1 MKKVLTILITL
12 TILGIL
18 IIPNL
23 HIEAKTLGEI
33 KKEAE
38 NLEKK
43 LEENKNK
50 TAQTKEEKAATE
62 KKVSEIKSNIEQA
75 NKDIDNLSTDIEKN
89 NEAIKEKE
97 EEIENLLSFVQISNG
112 ESSYLEFIFG
122 SKTFEDLIYRM
133 AIAEQLSDHND
144 ELVDEY
150 NKAIEENKTK
160 TEELKDKQSE
170 LGEQQQQLELE
181 VAKLGE
187 EIENLDE
194 GRLDLT
200 TELESQQK
208 VIDLYKSLGCS
219 DEDDISG
226 NCGMQKLEQA
236 SSGSSGSS
244 SGGSIVSSSSFS
256 RPITSGT
263 VSSNYGWRFHPTL
276 GYSRLHNGIDL
287 AQTGSAVP
295 VYPTAGGMVVNI
307 VRQSSC
313 GGNMVYIHHRING
326 KNYTSVYMHLRNI
339 YVSPGQ
345 TVTANTQ
352 IATMGG
358 DPSIEYWDGCSTGQH
373 LHFTLANGLYFK
385 EYSSYDTFQSKTFDP
400 RNKVS
405 FPAVGGW
412 FSGR

>member
-1 MKKVLTILITL
+1 MKKL
-12 TILGIL
+12 L
-18 IIPNL
+18 IIFILFSFIGLLLTPNL
-23 HIEAKTLGEI
+23 NLEAKTLGEI

-43 LEENKNK
+43 LEQNKTK
-50 TAQTKEEKAATE
+50 TAQTKEEKANTE
-62 KKVSEIKSNIEQA
+62 AKVNKIKSNIEQA
-75 NKDIDNLSTDIEKN
+75 NRDIDSLSSDIEENDK
-89 NEAIKEKE
+89 AIKEKE
-97 EEIENLLSFVQISNG
+97 KEIAELMSFVQITNG

-133 AIAEQLSDHND
+133 AIAEQLSKHND

-150 NKAIEENKTK
+150 NAAIEDNKVKTK
-160 TEELKDKQSE
+160 ELKNKQTE

-187 EIENLDE
+187 EIEKLDE
-194 GRLDLT
+194 GRLDLS
-200 TELESQQK
+200 TELKSQQD
-208 VIDLYKSLGCS
+208 VIALYKSFGCS

-226 NCGMQKLEQA
+226 SCGMNRLEQA
-236 SSGSSGSS
+236 SGG
-244 SGGSIVSSSSFS
+244 SGGIASSSSFL
-256 RPITSGT
+256 RPITSGYVT
-263 VSSNYGWRFHPTL
+263 SNYGWRFHPTL
-276 GYSRLHNGIDL
+276 GYSRLHNGIDVS
-287 AQTGSAVP
+287 TSGSAVP
-295 VYPTAGGMVVNI
+295 VYPTASGMVVNI
-307 VRQSSC
+307 VRKSSC

-345 TVTANTQ
+345 SVTANTQ

-400 RNKVS
+400 RNKVN
-405 FPAVGGW
+405 FPAVNGW

>member
-1 MKKVLTILITL
+1 MKKL
-12 TILGIL
+12 L
-18 IIPNL
+18 IIFILFSFIGLLLTPNL
-23 HIEAKTLGEI
+23 NLEAKTLGEI

-43 LEENKNK
+43 LEQNKTK
-50 TAQTKEEKAATE
+50 TAQTKEEKANTE
-62 KKVSEIKSNIEQA
+62 AKVNKIKSNIEQA
-75 NKDIDNLSTDIEKN
+75 NRDIDSLSSDIEENDK
-89 NEAIKEKE
+89 AIKEKE
-97 EEIENLLSFVQISNG
+97 KEIAELMSFVQITNG

-133 AIAEQLSDHND
+133 AIAEQLSKHND

-150 NKAIEENKTK
+150 NAAIEENKVKTK
-160 TEELKDKQSE
+160 ELKNKQTE

-187 EIENLDE
+187 EIEKLDE
-194 GRLDLT
+194 GRLDLS
-200 TELESQQK
+200 TELKSQQD
-208 VIDLYKSLGCS
+208 VIALYKSFGCS

-226 NCGMQKLEQA
+226 SCGMNRLEQA
-236 SSGSSGSS
+236 SGG
-244 SGGSIVSSSSFS
+244 SGGIASSSSFL
-256 RPITSGT
+256 RPITSGYVT
-263 VSSNYGWRFHPTL
+263 SNYGWRFHPTL
-276 GYSRLHNGIDL
+276 GYSRLHNGIDVS
-287 AQTGSAVP
+287 TSGSAVP
-295 VYPTAGGMVVNI
+295 VYPTASGMVVNI
-307 VRQSSC
+307 VRKSSC

-345 TVTANTQ
+345 SVTANTQ

-400 RNKVS
+400 RNKVN
-405 FPAVGGW
+405 FPAVNGW

>member
-1 MKKVLTILITL
+1 MKKL
-12 TILGIL
+12 L
-18 IIPNL
+18 IIFILFSFIGLLLTPNL
-23 HIEAKTLGEI
+23 NLEAKTLGEI

-43 LEENKNK
+43 LEQNKTK
-50 TAQTKEEKAATE
+50 TAQTKEEKANTE
-62 KKVSEIKSNIEQA
+62 AKVNKIKSNIEQA
-75 NKDIDNLSTDIEKN
+75 NKDIDSLSSDIEENDK
-89 NEAIKEKE
+89 AIKEKE
-97 EEIENLLSFVQISNG
+97 KEIADLMSFVQITNG

-133 AIAEQLSDHND
+133 AIAEQLSKHND

-150 NKAIEENKTK
+150 NAAIEDNKVKTK
-160 TEELKDKQSE
+160 ELKNKQTK

-187 EIENLDE
+187 EIEKLDE
-194 GRLDLT
+194 GRLDLS
-200 TELESQQK
+200 TELKSQQD
-208 VIDLYKSLGCS
+208 VIALYKSFGCS

-226 NCGMQKLEQA
+226 SCGMNRLEQA
-236 SSGSSGSS
+236 SGG
-244 SGGSIVSSSSFS
+244 SGGIASSSSFL
-256 RPITSGT
+256 RPITSGYVT
-263 VSSNYGWRFHPTL
+263 SNYGWRFHPTL
-276 GYSRLHNGIDL
+276 GYSRLHNGIDVS
-287 AQTGSAVP
+287 TSGSAVP
-295 VYPTAGGMVVNI
+295 VYPTASGMVVNI
-307 VRQSSC
+307 VRKSSC

-345 TVTANTQ
+345 SVTANTQ

-400 RNKVS
+400 RNKVN
-405 FPAVGGW
+405 FPAVNGW

>member
-1 MKKVLTILITL
+1 MKKL
-12 TILGIL
+12 L
-18 IIPNL
+18 IIFILFSFIGLLLTPNL
-23 HIEAKTLGEI
+23 NLEAKTLGEI

-43 LEENKNK
+43 LEQNKTK
-50 TAQTKEEKAATE
+50 TAQTKEEKANTE
-62 KKVSEIKSNIEQA
+62 AKVNKIKSNIEQA
-75 NKDIDNLSTDIEKN
+75 NRDIDSLSSDIEENDK
-89 NEAIKEKE
+89 AIKEKE
-97 EEIENLLSFVQISNG
+97 KEIADLMSFVQITNG

-133 AIAEQLSDHND
+133 AIAEQLSKHND

-150 NKAIEENKTK
+150 NAAIEENKVKTK
-160 TEELKDKQSE
+160 ELKNKQTE

-187 EIENLDE
+187 EIEKLDE
-194 GRLDLT
+194 GRLDLS
-200 TELESQQK
+200 TELKSQQD
-208 VIDLYKSLGCS
+208 VIALYKSFGCS

-226 NCGMQKLEQA
+226 SCGMNRLEQA
-236 SSGSSGSS
+236 SGG
-244 SGGSIVSSSSFS
+244 SGGIASSSSFL
-256 RPITSGT
+256 RPITSGYVT
-263 VSSNYGWRFHPTL
+263 SNYGWRFHPTL
-276 GYSRLHNGIDL
+276 GYSRLHNGIDVS
-287 AQTGSAVP
+287 TSGSAVP
-295 VYPTAGGMVVNI
+295 VYPTASGMVVNI
-307 VRQSSC
+307 VRKSSC

-345 TVTANTQ
+345 SVTANTQ

-400 RNKVS
+400 RNKVN
-405 FPAVGGW
+405 FPAVNGW

>member
-1 MKKVLTILITL
+1 MKKL
-12 TILGIL
+12 L
-18 IIPNL
+18 IIFILFSFIGLLLTPNL
-23 HIEAKTLGEI
+23 NLEAKTLGEI

-43 LEENKNK
+43 LEQNKTK
-50 TAQTKEEKAATE
+50 TAQTKEEKANTE
-62 KKVSEIKSNIEQA
+62 AKVNKIKSNIEQA
-75 NKDIDNLSTDIEKN
+75 NRDIDSLSSDIEENDK
-89 NEAIKEKE
+89 AIKEKE
-97 EEIENLLSFVQISNG
+97 KEIAELMSFVQITNG

-133 AIAEQLSDHND
+133 AIAEQLSKHND

-150 NKAIEENKTK
+150 NAAIEENKVKTK
-160 TEELKDKQSE
+160 ELKNKQTE

-187 EIENLDE
+187 EIEKLDE
-194 GRLDLT
+194 GRLDLS
-200 TELESQQK
+200 TELKSQQD
-208 VIDLYKSLGCS
+208 VIALYKSFGCS

-226 NCGMQKLEQA
+226 SCGMNRLEQA
-236 SSGSSGSS
+236 SGG
-244 SGGSIVSSSSFS
+244 SGGIASSSSFL
-256 RPITSGT
+256 RPITSGYVT
-263 VSSNYGWRFHPTL
+263 SNYGWRFHPTL
-276 GYSRLHNGIDL
+276 GYSRLHNGIDVS
-287 AQTGSAVP
+287 TSGSAVP
-295 VYPTAGGMVVNI
+295 VYPTASGMVVNI
-307 VRQSSC
+307 VRKSSC

-339 YVSPGQ
+339 YVNPGQ
-345 TVTANTQ
+345 SVTANTQ

-400 RNKVS
+400 RNKVN
-405 FPAVGGW
+405 FPAVNGW

>member
-1 MKKVLTILITL
+1 MKKL
-12 TILGIL
+12 L
-18 IIPNL
+18 IIFILFSFIGLLLTPNL
-23 HIEAKTLGEI
+23 NLEAKTLGEI

-43 LEENKNK
+43 LEQNKTK
-50 TAQTKEEKAATE
+50 TAQTKEEKANTE
-62 KKVSEIKSNIEQA
+62 AKVNKIKSNIEQA
-75 NKDIDNLSTDIEKN
+75 NKDIDSLSSDIEENDK
-89 NEAIKEKE
+89 AIKEKE
-97 EEIENLLSFVQISNG
+97 KEIADLMSFVQITNG

-133 AIAEQLSDHND
+133 AIAEQLSKHND

-150 NKAIEENKTK
+150 NAAIEENKVKTK
-160 TEELKDKQSE
+160 ELKNKQTE

-187 EIENLDE
+187 EIEKLDE
-194 GRLDLT
+194 GRLDLS
-200 TELESQQK
+200 TELKSQQD
-208 VIDLYKSLGCS
+208 VIALYKSFGCS

-226 NCGMQKLEQA
+226 SCGMNRLEQA
-236 SSGSSGSS
+236 SGG
-244 SGGSIVSSSSFS
+244 SGGIASSSSFL
-256 RPITSGT
+256 RPITSGYVT
-263 VSSNYGWRFHPTL
+263 SNYGWRFHPTL
-276 GYSRLHNGIDL
+276 GYSRLHNGIDVS
-287 AQTGSAVP
+287 TSGSAVP
-295 VYPTAGGMVVNI
+295 VYPTASGMVVNI
-307 VRQSSC
+307 VRKSSC

-345 TVTANTQ
+345 SVTANTQ

-400 RNKVS
+400 RNKVN
-405 FPAVGGW
+405 FPAVNGW

>member
-1 MKKVLTILITL
+1 MKKL
-12 TILGIL
+12 L
-18 IIPNL
+18 IIFILFSFIGLLLTPNL
-23 HIEAKTLGEI
+23 NLEAKTLGEI

-43 LEENKNK
+43 LEQNKTK
-50 TAQTKEEKAATE
+50 TAQTKEEKANTE
-62 KKVSEIKSNIEQA
+62 AKVNKIKSNIEQA
-75 NKDIDNLSTDIEKN
+75 NRDIDSLSSDIEENDK
-89 NEAIKEKE
+89 AIKEKE
-97 EEIENLLSFVQISNG
+97 KEIAELMSFVQITNG

-122 SKTFEDLIYRM
+122 SKTFEELIYRM
-133 AIAEQLSDHND
+133 AIAEQLSKHND

-150 NKAIEENKTK
+150 NAAIEENKVKTK
-160 TEELKDKQSE
+160 ELKNKQTE

-187 EIENLDE
+187 EIEKLDE
-194 GRLDLT
+194 GRLDLS
-200 TELESQQK
+200 TELKSQQD
-208 VIDLYKSLGCS
+208 VIALYKSFGCS

-226 NCGMQKLEQA
+226 SCGMNRLEQA
-236 SSGSSGSS
+236 SGG
-244 SGGSIVSSSSFS
+244 SGGIASSSSFL
-256 RPITSGT
+256 RPITSGYVT
-263 VSSNYGWRFHPTL
+263 SNYGWRFHPTL
-276 GYSRLHNGIDL
+276 GYSRLHNGIDVS
-287 AQTGSAVP
+287 TSGSAVP
-295 VYPTAGGMVVNI
+295 VYPTASGMVVNI
-307 VRQSSC
+307 VRKSSC

-345 TVTANTQ
+345 SVTANTQ

-400 RNKVS
+400 RNKVN
-405 FPAVGGW
+405 FPAVNGW

>member
-1 MKKVLTILITL
+1 MKKL
-12 TILGIL
+12 L
-18 IIPNL
+18 IIFILFSFIGLLLTPNL
-23 HIEAKTLGEI
+23 NLEAKTLGEI

-43 LEENKNK
+43 LEQNKTK
-50 TAQTKEEKAATE
+50 TAQTKEEKANTE
-62 KKVSEIKSNIEQA
+62 AKVNKIKSNIEQA
-75 NKDIDNLSTDIEKN
+75 NKDIDSLSSDIEENDK
-89 NEAIKEKE
+89 AIKEKE
-97 EEIENLLSFVQISNG
+97 KEIAELMSFVQITNG

-133 AIAEQLSDHND
+133 AIAEQLSKHND

-150 NKAIEENKTK
+150 NAAIEENKVKTK
-160 TEELKDKQSE
+160 ELKNKQTE

-187 EIENLDE
+187 EIEKLDE
-194 GRLDLT
+194 GRLDLS
-200 TELESQQK
+200 TELKSQQD
-208 VIDLYKSLGCS
+208 VIALYKSFGCS

-226 NCGMQKLEQA
+226 SCGMNRLEQA
-236 SSGSSGSS
+236 SGG
-244 SGGSIVSSSSFS
+244 SGGIASSSSFL
-256 RPITSGT
+256 RPITSGYVT
-263 VSSNYGWRFHPTL
+263 SNYGWRFHPTL
-276 GYSRLHNGIDL
+276 GYSRLHNGIDVS
-287 AQTGSAVP
+287 TSGSAVP
-295 VYPTAGGMVVNI
+295 VYPTASGMVVNI
-307 VRQSSC
+307 VRKSSC

-345 TVTANTQ
+345 SVTANTQ

-400 RNKVS
+400 RNKVN
-405 FPAVGGW
+405 FPAVNGW

>member
-1 MKKVLTILITL
+1 MKKL
-12 TILGIL
+12 L
-18 IIPNL
+18 IIFILFSFIGLLLTPNL
-23 HIEAKTLGEI
+23 NLEAKTLGEI

-43 LEENKNK
+43 LEQNKTK
-50 TAQTKEEKAATE
+50 TAQTKEEKANTE
-62 KKVSEIKSNIEQA
+62 AKVNKIKSNIEQA
-75 NKDIDNLSTDIEKN
+75 NRDIDSLSSDIEENDK
-89 NEAIKEKE
+89 AIKEKE
-97 EEIENLLSFVQISNG
+97 KEIADLMSFVQITNG

-133 AIAEQLSDHND
+133 AIAEQLSKHND

-150 NKAIEENKTK
+150 NAAIEENKVKTK
-160 TEELKDKQSE
+160 ELKNKQTE

-187 EIENLDE
+187 EIEKLDE
-194 GRLDLT
+194 GRLDLS
-200 TELESQQK
+200 TELKSQQD
-208 VIDLYKSLGCS
+208 VIALYKSFGCS

-226 NCGMQKLEQA
+226 SCGMNRLEQA
-236 SSGSSGSS
+236 SGG
-244 SGGSIVSSSSFS
+244 SGGVASSSSFL
-256 RPITSGT
+256 RPITSGYIT
-263 VSSNYGWRFHPTL
+263 SNYGWRFHPTL
-276 GYSRLHNGIDL
+276 GYSRLHNGIDVS
-287 AQTGSAVP
+287 TSGSAVP
-295 VYPTAGGMVVNI
+295 VYPTASGMVVNI
-307 VRQSSC
+307 VRKSSC

-345 TVTANTQ
+345 SVTANTQ

-400 RNKVS
+400 RNKVN
-405 FPAVGGW
+405 FPAVNGW

>member
-1 MKKVLTILITL
+1 MKKL
-12 TILGIL
+12 L
-18 IIPNL
+18 IIFILFSFIGLLLTPNL
-23 HIEAKTLGEI
+23 NLEAKTLGEI

-43 LEENKNK
+43 LEQNKTK
-50 TAQTKEEKAATE
+50 TAQTKEEKANTE
-62 KKVSEIKSNIEQA
+62 AKVNKIKSNIEQA
-75 NKDIDNLSTDIEKN
+75 NKDIDSLSSDIEENDK
-89 NEAIKEKE
+89 AIKEKE
-97 EEIENLLSFVQISNG
+97 KEIAELMSFVQITNG

-133 AIAEQLSDHND
+133 AIAEQLSKHND

-150 NKAIEENKTK
+150 NAAIEDNKVKTK
-160 TEELKDKQSE
+160 ELKNKQTE

-187 EIENLDE
+187 EIEKLDE
-194 GRLDLT
+194 GRLDLS
-200 TELESQQK
+200 TELKSQQD
-208 VIDLYKSLGCS
+208 VIALYKSFGCS

-226 NCGMQKLEQA
+226 SCGMNRLEQA
-236 SSGSSGSS
+236 SGG
-244 SGGSIVSSSSFS
+244 SGGIASSSSFL
-256 RPITSGT
+256 RPITSGYVT
-263 VSSNYGWRFHPTL
+263 SNYGWRFHPTL
-276 GYSRLHNGIDL
+276 GYSRLHNGIDVS
-287 AQTGSAVP
+287 TSGSAVP
-295 VYPTAGGMVVNI
+295 VYPTASGMVVNI
-307 VRQSSC
+307 VRKSSC

-345 TVTANTQ
+345 SVTANTQ

-400 RNKVS
+400 RNKVN
-405 FPAVGGW
+405 FPAVNGW